1 LNKPTTKIIA
11 LLTAATADLF
21 WTSETDA
28 AFEIILW
35 EDLKPTKRVLTQSID
50 EFFQPAIT
58 AQDWYGD
65 EERAIVARYESL
77 IATLKANLSELR
89 VERVGKIEVTIY
101 IVGKTIDGTW
111 IALKTSAVET

>member
-1 LNKPTTKIIA
+1 LTKIIEIIE

-28 AFEIILW
+28 AFEVMLW
-35 EDLKPTKRVLTQSID
+35 ENSKRLKRVVTQSID

-58 AQDWYGD
+58 LQDWYGD
-65 EERAIVARYESL
+65 EERAIVTRYESL
-77 IATLKANLSELR
+77 IATLKTNLSELR
-89 VERVGKIEVTIY
+89 VDRVGKTEVTIY
-101 IVGKTIDGTW
+101 IVGKTTDDTW